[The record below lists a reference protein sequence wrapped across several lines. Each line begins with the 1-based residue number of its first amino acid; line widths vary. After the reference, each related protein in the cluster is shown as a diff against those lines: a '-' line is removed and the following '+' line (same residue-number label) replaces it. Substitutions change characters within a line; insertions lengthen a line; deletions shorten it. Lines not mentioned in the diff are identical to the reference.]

1 VILRNREV
9 TPGTLAFSRSGTMFL
24 VLEVRRLD
32 RFHVGMSY
40 TMQVPGC
47 ESAFHYTEEK
57 RSAVFLSDAVYV
69 RTGDGQ
75 VTTA

>member
-9 TPGTLAFSRSGTMFL
+9 TPGTLVFSRSGTMFL

-40 TMQVPGC
+40 TVQAPGR
-47 ESAFHYTEEK
+47 ESALHYTEEK
-57 RSAVFLSDAVYV
+57 RSAVFLTDAVYV
-69 RTGDGQ
+69 RTGDGR